1 MAVIARFD
9 LRTGDLRI
17 LGDSED
23 DAIEISRTA
32 DGRLLVNGGAV
43 EIVGGPATI
52 DNTTRILTR
61 GRNGDDRIELD
72 ETNGALPPLFANA
85 GPGNDTILGGN
96 AGDFLFGDAGN
107 DLIRGFDGDDTVIGG
122 TGNDLLLGDRGD
134 DFVDGRG
141 GNDVIVW
148 SNGDGSD
155 TIEGGAGLDSVQVN
169 GADAVGD
176 FIRIDANGDRVA
188 VERVNFDPFLLD
200 IGSTEILDID
210 GGGGSDILLG
220 SRGLAALGIALD
232 LDGGEGNDL
241 VIGGD
246 GGDLIRGG
254 AGNDTALGNLGDD
267 TVDGG
272 EGNDLLIWND
282 GDGNDLLDGGEGT
295 DTVQVNFFNGD
306 ADFVL
311 LTSNRERVKVE
322 RTNGDRVTL
331 DIGTAETID
340 INLLGGNDRFTAGG
354 GGLAALTALEIDG
367 GEGADT
373 ITGGDGGDTIDGG
386 FGDDILRGRAGAD
399 ELIGNRGNDLI
410 FGEGDDDLMIWNAG
424 DGNDRMDGGEG
435 RDVARFTFGGLDTEI
450 ALDAI
455 GGSLRI
461 SETGPETSTN
471 LVRATEEIEVRAG
484 TGDDLVEIDDLSS
497 VADLDTLMIDGDAGD
512 DLLYGAGLEA
522 GIQLIVRGG
531 TGNDIVYGGA
541 GNDVLLGE
549 DGRDHII
556 AGEGNDFASGGADN
570 DVIIAGDGNDVLLG
584 GDGNDVLS
592 AGRGNDILLGG
603 DGNDVLNGGA
613 DIDFIDGG
621 AGADSAINGETV
633 INVPF
638 AASSGAGAT
647 GTPDITMADL
657 EAGRV
662 SVFWDPQIH
671 GADVFKNF
679 EVGID
684 KLVIAGLGD
693 GAFRFRSMTADEIDD
708 THLRLSEDEEGRT
721 VLSVRTNGAGERAT
735 VFHDQWILEG
745 EGAAGLTV
753 EDLWDS
759 LIFV

>member
-1 MAVIARFD
+1 MAIIARFD
-9 LRTGDLRI
+9 PRTGQLRI
-17 LGDSED
+17 LGDAED
-23 DAIEISRTA
+23 DPIVISRTA
-32 DGRLLVNGGAV
+32 DGTLLVNGGAV
-43 EIVGGPATI
+43 DIVGGPATI
-52 DNTTRILTR
+52 DTTTRILTR
-61 GRNGDDRIELD
+61 GRNGDDQIVLD

-85 GPGNDTILGGN
+85 GPGNDTISGGS
-96 AGDFLFGDAGN
+96 AGDFLFGNAGN
-107 DLIRGFDGDDTVIGG
+107 DLIRGFGGNDTIIGG

-155 TIEGGAGLDSVQVN
+155 TIEGGTGLDTVQVN

-176 FIRIDANGDRVA
+176 FIRIDANGERVT

-200 IGSTEILDID
+200 IGSTEILDVD
-210 GGGGSDILLG
+210 GGGGSDVLLG

-246 GGDLIRGG
+246 GGDLVRGG
-254 AGNDTALGNLGDD
+254 AGNDTALGKGGDD

-282 GDGNDLLDGGEGT
+282 GDGNDLLDGGDGT
-295 DTVQVNFFNGD
+295 DIVQVNFFDGD
-306 ADFVL
+306 ADSIL
-311 LTSNRERVKVE
+311 LTSNRDRVKLE

-367 GEGADT
+367 GEGSDT
-373 ITGGDGGDTIDGG
+373 ITGGDGGDRIDGG
-386 FGDDILRGRAGAD
+386 FDDDILRGRAGAD

-435 RDVARFTFGGLDTEI
+435 RDLARFTFGGLDTEI

-461 SETGPETSTN
+461 SETGSDTSTN
-471 LVRATEEIEVRAG
+471 LVRATEEIEIRAG
-484 TGDDLVEIDDLSS
+484 SGKDEFRIENLSG
-497 VADLDTLMIDGDAGD
+497 VPDLDILTIDGEAGD
-512 DLLYGAGLEA
+512 DIIVATRLDP
-522 GIQLIVRGG
+522 GIRLIARGG
-531 TGNDIVYGGA
+531 SGNDIVFGGTANDVLFGEDGRDQLLAGDGNDLISGGA
-541 GNDVLLGE
+541 GNDIMV
-549 DGRDHII
+549 
-556 AGEGNDFASGGADN
+556 AGN
-570 DVIIAGDGNDVLLG
+570 GNDVLLG
-584 GDGNDVLS
+584 GDGNDIMI
-592 AGRGNDILLGG
+592 AGAGNDILLGG
-603 DGNDVLNGGA
+603 DGNDVLDGGA
-613 DIDFIDGG
+613 GTDFIDGG

-638 AASSGAGAT
+638 AATQGAGAT
-647 GTPDITMADL
+647 GAPDITMADL
-657 EAGRV
+657 AAGRV
-662 SVFWDPQIH
+662 SVFWDPDIH

-679 EVGID
+679 EIGID

-693 GAFRFRSMTADEIDD
+693 AAFRFRSMAADEVDD
-708 THLRLSEDEEGRT
+708 SYLRLSEDEEGRT
-721 VLSVRTNGAGERAT
+721 VLSVRSEGTGERSAA
-735 VFHDQWILEG
+735 FHDQWILEG
-745 EGAAGLTV
+745 EGTVGLTM
-753 EDLWDS
+753 EELWDS

>member
-1 MAVIARFD
+1 MAIIARFD
-9 LRTGDLRI
+9 PRTGQLRI
-17 LGDSED
+17 LGDTAD
-23 DAIEISRTA
+23 DPIEISRTT
-32 DGRLLVNGGAV
+32 DGTLLVNGGAV
-43 EIVGGPATI
+43 DIVDGPATI
-52 DNTTRILTR
+52 DTTTRILTR
-61 GRNGDDRIELD
+61 GRNGDDQIVLD

-85 GPGNDTILGGN
+85 GPGNDTISGGS
-96 AGDFLFGDAGN
+96 AGDFLFGNAGN
-107 DLIRGFDGDDTVIGG
+107 DLIRGFGGNDTIIGG
-122 TGNDLLLGDRGD
+122 TGKDLLLGDRGD

-155 TIEGGAGLDSVQVN
+155 TIEGGTGLDTVQVN

-210 GGGGSDILLG
+210 GGGGSDALLG

-254 AGNDTALGNLGDD
+254 AGNDTALGKGGDD

-282 GDGNDLLDGGEGT
+282 GDGNDLLDGGDGT
-295 DTVQVNFFNGD
+295 DIVQVNFFAGD
-306 ADFVL
+306 ADSIL
-311 LTSNRERVKVE
+311 LTSNRDRVKLE
-322 RTNGDRVTL
+322 STNGARVTL

-373 ITGGDGGDTIDGG
+373 ITGGDGGDRIDGG
-386 FGDDILRGRAGAD
+386 FDDDILRGRAGAD
-399 ELIGNRGNDLI
+399 ELIGNRGNDLV
-410 FGEGDDDLMIWNAG
+410 FGEGDDDLMFWNAG

-435 RDVARFTFGGLDTEI
+435 RDTARFIFGGLDTEI

-455 GGSLRI
+455 GGALRI
-461 SETGPETSTN
+461 SETGSETSTN
-471 LVRATEEIEVRAG
+471 LVRATEEIEIRAG
-484 TGDDLVEIDDLSS
+484 AGNDEFRIENLSG
-497 VADLDTLMIDGDAGD
+497 VPDFDILTIDGEAGD
-512 DLLYGAGLEA
+512 DVIVATRLDP
-522 GIQLIVRGG
+522 GIRLIARGG
-531 TGNDIVYGGA
+531 SGNDIVFGGTANDVLFGEDGRDQLLAGDGNDLISGGA
-541 GNDVLLGE
+541 GNDIMV
-549 DGRDHII
+549 
-556 AGEGNDFASGGADN
+556 AGN
-570 DVIIAGDGNDVLLG
+570 GNDVLLG
-584 GDGNDVLS
+584 GDGNDIMI
-592 AGRGNDILLGG
+592 AGAGNDILLGG
-603 DGNDVLNGGA
+603 DGNDVLDGGA
-613 DIDFIDGG
+613 GTDFIDGG

-638 AASSGAGAT
+638 AATQGAGAT
-647 GTPDITMADL
+647 GAPDITMTDL

-662 SVFWDPQIH
+662 SVFWDPDIH

-679 EVGID
+679 EIGID

-693 GAFRFRSMTADEIDD
+693 AAFRFRSMAADEIDD
-708 THLRLSEDEEGRT
+708 SHLRLSEDDEGRT
-721 VLSVRTNGAGERAT
+721 VLSVRSEGTGDRSAA
-735 VFHDQWILEG
+735 FHDQWILEG
-745 EGAAGLTV
+745 EGTVGLTM
-753 EDLWDS
+753 EELWDS